1 MASAETDLGQDALAG
16 EELGAEADHEA
27 EHGQATIP
35 GFGEADETEA
45 GGGVGHETLRNVSP
59 TVTDREGIWVGRCG
73 FPSFEAAAAAFGVE
87 NALMDNRLPL
97 SVLFSL
103 LVVAVLPLAI
113 GLYWRGHMD
122 LGAVLSH
129 LAS

>member
-1 MASAETDLGQDALAG
+1 MASAETDLGKDALAG
-16 EELGAEADHEA
+16 EELGAKANHEA
-27 EHGQATIP
+27 QHGKTAIP

-59 TVTDREGIWVGRCG
+59 IVTDREGIWVGRCG
-73 FPSFEAAAAAFGVE
+73 FPAVEAPGAAFGVE
-87 NALMDNRLPL
+87 NASMDNRLPL

-129 LAS
+129 LGS